1 MYTDGW
7 FLNGA
12 DEAVQYYLKYSDKPI
27 YYYLFGHRGPSS
39 FTEIF
44 GDKEKD
50 YGVCHADELQYLF
63 PLAESL
69 FPDKPQTPQDKKI
82 AEIMTTLWVN
92 FALTGYVTRG
102 THTSLSWYFFRDPTP
117 TTSDLLPSKWTPVT
131 GDNLEYFH
139 ISSDGASMHKGL
151 FKKRAE
157 FWRNLPIRTSNE
169 IKDEL

>member
-12 DEAVQYYLKYSDKPI
+12 DEAVQYYLKYSNKPI

-92 FALTGYVTRG
+92 FALTGYVTTRYS
-102 THTSLSWYFFRDPTP
+102 HLSFMVLFQRSNPYYERPSPIQVDSRDRRR
-117 TTSDLLPSKWTPVT
+117 SRILSHLL
-131 GDNLEYFH
+131 
-139 ISSDGASMHKGL
+139 
-151 FKKRAE
+151 
-157 FWRNLPIRTSNE
+157 
-169 IKDEL
+169 